1 MEHLVHE
8 DVRYTSVGQR
18 SNSNVSLIFEFW
30 CLGFV
35 CYLGVV
41 IFPLP
46 LRDPNGR
53 LLGGIYWYL
62 SWHQCLRSMNRFP
75 NEHGLQLDREL
86 SGLSN
91 PGTHAPGY
99 QHTAL
104 PREIIL

>member
-1 MEHLVHE
+1 MGHPVHE
-8 DVRYTSVGQR
+8 AVRFASVGQR
-18 SNSNVSLIFEFW
+18 SNSNLRLVFEFW
-30 CLGFV
+30 GLGFV

-41 IFPLP
+41 ICPLP

-53 LLGGIYWYL
+53 LLGGIYWCW
-62 SWHQCLRSMNRFP
+62 SWHQCLRSMNCFP
-75 NEHGLQLDREL
+75 SEEGLQLDREL